1 MQKRIPKPFKLLLF
15 LFFLSNYLSASP
27 DCPIVTARFPLADGV
42 TSDPSATGWYLNATN
57 VSSTGYFK
65 VKSNRLHAQE
75 LGGEGIWYSR
85 VFSNPGYAEF
95 QVAVK
100 VSSEGD
106 MNSSEYVKIY
116 YKINGGAETLLDQ
129 RTGNFGTIDFISPVL
144 TGSNVQLVV
153 KLYNYNNG
161 GSQTSKYY
169 IEEYRMFKEKGPCA
183 VSTINVTAAAANGG
197 ILTCAGSTLGLS
209 ATATGSGATT
219 WSWTGPNGFTSA
231 AQNPTINAAGTYTVV
246 ATNSTGTGSASV
258 TITENKTAPVITA
271 TGGALACGSCVSIS
285 ATSNVSNATYNWS
298 GPGNFTSAAQNPT
311 VCTAGTY
318 TVTVTNPANGCSAQ
332 QSVSVTAGSSGPTTF
347 WLEDFAGLSN
357 GATSDAGA
365 TAWTTAVTGSGTY
378 SVQNNE
384 YKVAFSGSQG
394 VGTWTSQ
401 VIDISSKTNVTF
413 SVGLRSEVASSS
425 DAFENADYIRI
436 YYKLNGGAET
446 LVFEDLAGIGS
457 TTNTTAS
464 TTFNS
469 SSLNGSTLQI
479 IIKTSNSDPTERYF
493 FDNIKATGAAASTG
507 TVTVTPAVNGTVTCI
522 STAQLSATA
531 SSTIT
536 AWSWTGPSGFTS
548 AQQNPVVN
556 AGGQYIVTATLS
568 SGCTASATITVP
580 ENKTLPDITA
590 TGGTLACLPGIT
602 LNANSTVSGVSY
614 NWTGPNGFTST
625 SKNPGVST
633 AGSYTVTVTNPAN
646 GCSNQQSVSVTA
658 GSGAPATFW
667 LENFN
672 GLSNGATYDEDA
684 TAWMALTSGGGTY
697 SVQNNEFKTA
707 FSGQA
712 EGVWNS
718 QVINIAGKSNV
729 TFSVDL
735 RSEATTNNAFET
747 LDYIRVYYK
756 LNGGEEILVY
766 EDLAGIGSTT
776 TGTAAATFTSAA
788 LNGSTLQVI
797 IKTNNS
803 ADNERYYFDNIKL
816 TGSDITTESVTA
828 TASGAIGCTNTPIT
842 LFGNATAGGV
852 SYSWTGPNNFTS
864 TAQYPVVTATGI
876 YTLTVHNP
884 ATGCSG
890 TDTALVALNTTAPG
904 ASASA
909 SGALSCTSGSSVTL
923 SGSSSTSGV
932 TYSWTGPNNFTSTA
946 QNPVVT
952 TAGTYNLTVTNPVNG
967 CTSTDTA
974 LVPISNTTT
983 GTVWLEDFT
992 LANGTTADAGA
1003 TAWTTSKNPS
1013 TAVISVLNNELRI
1026 TNCTTTGEVVWTSAA
1041 INISG
1046 KNNIVVSATT
1056 RSSVINNVLMNDS
1069 GELMDYLRFYYKLN
1083 NGAEVLFAEKRG
1095 IINGHSTTP
1104 TPVSVPIPNGNNS
1117 TLQVI
1122 IKSRATANDEFYY
1135 VDNMQVIATSP
1146 SALNVVATATD
1157 ILSCTKSGVPL
1168 IGSSSATS
1176 PVTFSWTGPNNFTSA
1191 VQITLARTEGIYTL
1205 TVTDPST
1212 GCTGSDTALISKN
1225 ITEPGAA
1232 AAASGALTCNTGS
1245 SVTLS
1250 GSSPTSGVMYSWTG
1264 PNNFTST
1271 AQNPVVTTAGT
1282 YNLTVTNPVNG
1293 CTSTAS
1299 ATVTSN
1305 NTISSNWLED
1315 FTLPNGTISDAGAT
1329 AWTTSKTVSAA
1340 VMAVHN
1346 NELRITNCTTTG
1358 DVVWTS
1364 AALDM
1369 TGKTNI
1375 SISAGVKSSITNGA
1389 VMNTDATY
1397 GDYIRFY
1404 YKLNNGNEVL
1414 FAEKTA
1420 GINDHS
1426 TTLSPVSVTIPGGN
1440 YNTVQVVVRA
1450 RATGND
1456 EFYYVDNM
1464 QVVATGSADITAS
1477 ATGGAINCIANSVT
1491 LQGSSSASGAT
1502 YTWAGPDGYTSTAQN
1517 PAVTAPGTYTLTV
1530 AVGNCTAT
1538 ASATVSMDTTKP
1550 NITASAT
1557 PVQLTCIATPAI
1569 LSGGS
1574 STQGVTYSWSNANG
1588 VIATTAST
1596 SVADPGTYTLTVNDP
1611 ANGCT
1616 AAKQVTV
1623 TQNITPPPAIT
1634 VSHLGRVTCDSP
1646 TAKITGT
1653 VSPGLNYKWTGPE
1666 GFTANTLTAE
1676 VRRGGTY
1683 TLTAT
1688 DPVNG
1693 CPTSAHTEV
1702 AENTTT
1708 PTGLSITNPGSIT
1721 CLITEIPLIGYT
1733 VTPNATYKW
1742 TGPGD
1747 FTSSSLEIMVSQPGD
1762 YKLIVTDT
1770 INGCSADI
1778 TTTVIDNAK
1787 PPVITIINTSPL
1799 SCSNRVVNL
1808 QVITNTANAEILWTG
1823 PGGFFSTT
1831 DTTSTS
1837 VPGRYNLLVA
1847 DPENGCSTKDFTT
1860 VTGRVS
1866 GCAREA
1872 TSGDNTAAVNA
1883 QNAPDEAITK
1893 FAYKAYPNPVTTNG
1907 VIEFTSPQSVTATV
1921 SIYNALGACEKVL
1934 FKGAVMANR
1943 VNRVPVPAQ
1952 QLRAGAYYYII
1963 NTDGK
1968 SFTGKLVIMK

>member
-1 MQKRIPKPFKLLLF
+1 M
-15 LFFLSNYLSASP
+15 LFFFLLSNYLSATP
-27 DCPIVTARFPLADGV
+27 ECPIVTSRFPLADGAV
-42 TSDPSATGWYLNATN
+42 TDASATGWYLNATN
-57 VSSTGYFK
+57 VASTGYFA

-85 VFSNPGYAEF
+85 VFSTAGYSDF

-116 YKINGGAETLLDQ
+116 YKINGGAETLLDS
-129 RTGNFGTIDFISPVL
+129 RTGNFGTIDFTSGVL
-144 TGSNVQLVV
+144 TGSNVQLIV

-169 IEEYRMFKEKGPCA
+169 IEEYRVFKEKGPCA
-183 VSTINVTAAAANGG
+183 VSTITATAAAANGG
-197 ILTCAGSTLGLS
+197 ILTCANSPLGLS
-209 ATATGSGATT
+209 ATATGSGTTT
-219 WSWTGPNGFTSA
+219 WSWSGPNGFTSTL
-231 AQNPTINAAGTYTVV
+231 QNPTVTAGGTYTVV
-246 ATNSTGTGSASV
+246 ATNSSGTGSASV
-258 TITENKTAPVITA
+258 TVTENKTAPVITA
-271 TGGALACGSCVSIS
+271 TGGALACGSCVTIS
-285 ATSNVSNATYNWS
+285 ATSNVSNATYSWS
-298 GPGNFTSAAQNPT
+298 GPGTFTSAAQNPT

-332 QSVSVTAGSSGPTTF
+332 QSVSVTAGSSAAATF

-357 GATSDAGA
+357 GTTSDAGT
-365 TAWTTAVTGSGTY
+365 TAWTTSVTGSGTY

-384 YKVAFSGSQG
+384 YKVSFSGSQG
-394 VGTWTSQ
+394 VGIWTSQ
-401 VIDISSKTNVTF
+401 AINIASKTNVTF

-425 DAFENADYIRI
+425 DALENTDYIRV

-457 TTNTTAS
+457 TTNTTGS
-464 TTFNS
+464 TTFTS
-469 SSLNGSTLQI
+469 STLNGSTLQI

-493 FDNIKATGAAASTG
+493 FDNINVSGTPTSTG
-507 TVTVTPAVNGTVTCI
+507 TVTITPAVNGTVTCM

-531 SSTIT
+531 SNTVSS
-536 AWSWTGPSGFTS
+536 WSWTGPNGFTS

-568 SGCTASATITVP
+568 SGCAASATITVP

-590 TGGTLACLPGIT
+590 TGGTLACLPSIT

-614 NWTGPNGFTST
+614 SWTGPNGFISP
-625 SKNPGVST
+625 SKNPTVTT
-633 AGSYTVTVTNPAN
+633 AGTYTVTVTNPAN
-646 GCSNQQSVSVTA
+646 GCSNQQSVSVTT
-658 GSGAPATFW
+658 GSSTPATFW
-667 LENFN
+667 LEDFSDLI
-672 GLSNGATYDEDA
+672 GGSTEDSGP
-684 TAWMALTSGGGTY
+684 TAWTATTSGSGTY
-697 SVQNNEFKTA
+697 SVQNAEFKTS
-707 FSGQA
+707 FSGQY
-712 EGVWNS
+712 EGVWTS
-718 QVINIAGKSNV
+718 QAVNIAGKSNV
-729 TFSVDL
+729 NFSVDL

-756 LNGGEEILVY
+756 LNGGEEILAF
-766 EDLAGIGSTT
+766 EDFAGIGSTT
-776 TGTAAATFTSAA
+776 TGTASTTFTSAA

-816 TGSDITTESVTA
+816 TGSDISAETVTA
-828 TASGAIGCTNTPIT
+828 TGGVITCLNNASLT
-842 LFGNATAGGV
+842 LSGNASSGGV
-852 SYSWTGPNNFTS
+852 SYSWTGPGNFTS
-864 TAQYPVVTATGI
+864 AEQNPVVVGTGI
-876 YTLTVHNP
+876 YTLTVYNP

-890 TDTALVALNTTAPG
+890 TDTALVTRNISGPN
-904 ASASA
+904 ASAS
-909 SGALSCTSGSSVTL
+909 SGGSLSCSGNSSVTL
-923 SGSSSTSGV
+923 FASPTSGV
-932 TYSWTGPNNFTSTA
+932 RYRWTGPNNFASTE

-952 TAGTYNLTVTNPVNG
+952 TAGEYNLTVVSTETG
-967 CTSTDTA
+967 CSSIATSVTVTMSSTST
-974 LVPISNTTT
+974 
-983 GTVWLEDFT
+983 GTIWSEGFT
-992 LANGTTADAGA
+992 LPNGTTAGTGA
-1003 TAWTTSKNPS
+1003 SSWSITTNPS
-1013 TAVISVLNNELRI
+1013 TTLFSVLNNEMRI
-1026 TNCTTTGEVVWTSAA
+1026 SNSSTTGEGVWTSGA
-1041 INISG
+1041 IDVTGKTNISIST
-1046 KNNIVVSATT
+1046 NV
-1056 RSSVINNVLMNDS
+1056 RSSIINGAVMNTDPTY
-1069 GELMDYLRFYYKLN
+1069 GDYIRFYYKLD
-1083 NGAEVLFAEKRG
+1083 NGAEVKFAEKTG
-1095 IINGHSTTP
+1095 IINNHSTTP
-1104 TPVSVPIPNGNNS
+1104 TPVSITGLSGASSLHIV
-1117 TLQVI
+1117 VRV
-1122 IKSRATANDEFYY
+1122 RATGNDEFYY
-1135 VDNMQVIATSP
+1135 FDNVQVVATSQ
-1146 SALNVVATATD
+1146 SALNAVATATD
-1157 ILSCTKSGVPL
+1157 ILSCTKNSVGL
-1168 IGSSSATS
+1168 TGSSSATS
-1176 PVTFSWTGPNNFTSA
+1176 PVNYSWTGPSNFTST
-1191 VQITLARTEGIYTL
+1191 VQNPSAPAAGTYTL

-1212 GCTGSDTALISKN
+1212 GCTGSDTALVSLN
-1225 ITEPGAA
+1225 NTPPGASA
-1232 AAASGALTCNTGS
+1232 SASGTITCNAGS
-1245 SVTLS
+1245 SATLS
-1250 GSSPTSGVMYSWTG
+1250 GSSSTSGVSYSWTG
-1264 PNNFTST
+1264 PNNFTSA
-1271 AQNPVVTTAGT
+1271 AQNPVVTAAGT

-1293 CTSTAS
+1293 CTSAAS
-1299 ATVTSN
+1299 ATLTLN
-1305 NTISSNWLED
+1305 NTLTSTWLED
-1315 FTLPNGTISDAGAT
+1315 FTLANGTTSDAGAT

-1340 VMAVHN
+1340 VIAVQN

-1369 TGKTNI
+1369 TGKTSI
-1375 SISAGVKSSITNGA
+1375 SISAGVKSSIINNA
-1389 VMNTDATY
+1389 VMNTDPTY

-1420 GINDHS
+1420 GINNHS
-1426 TTLSPVSVTIPGGN
+1426 TTLTPVSVTVPNGN
-1440 YNTVQVVVRA
+1440 YSTIQVVVRA

-1464 QVVATGSADITAS
+1464 QVVATGTANITAS
-1477 ATGGAINCIANSVT
+1477 ATGGTINCNNNSVT
-1491 LQGSSSASGAT
+1491 LQGSAATSGAT
-1502 YTWAGPDGYTSTAQN
+1502 YTWSGPDGYTSTAQN
-1517 PAVTAPGTYTLTV
+1517 PAVTKGGTYTLTV
-1530 AVGNCTAT
+1530 ALGGCTGT
-1538 ASATVSMDTTKP
+1538 AAATVIMDTTKP

-1557 PVQLTCIATPAI
+1557 PVQLTCTATPAI

-1574 STQGVTYSWSNANG
+1574 ATQGVTYSWSNANG
-1588 VIATTAST
+1588 VIAITAST
-1596 SVADPGTYTLTVNDP
+1596 SVVDPGTYTLTVNNP

-1616 AAKQVTV
+1616 AAKQVIV

-1646 TAKITGT
+1646 TAMITGT

-1666 GFTANTLTAE
+1666 GFTANTLTTE

-1693 CPTSAHTEV
+1693 CPTSASTEV

-1747 FTSSSLEIMVSQPGD
+1747 FTSSSLEVMVSMPGD

-1770 INGCSADI
+1770 INGCSADV
-1778 TTTVIDNAK
+1778 TTTVIDNAQ

-1799 SCSNRVVNL
+1799 SCSNRVVKL

-1837 VPGRYNLLVA
+1837 VPGKYNLLVA

-1872 TSGDNTAAVNA
+1872 TNSDNTATVNA

-1893 FAYKAYPNPVTTNG
+1893 FAYKAYPNPVITNG
-1907 VIEFTSPQSVTATV
+1907 IIEFTSPQSTTATV

-1943 VNRVPVPAQ
+1943 VNRVPVSAQ
-1952 QLRAGAYYYII
+1952 QLSTGAYYYII
-1963 NTDGK
+1963 NTGGK